1 LTNQSCTVLFDGDCG
16 ICSWCR
22 DFAEH
27 HDRAGK
33 LRLVPYQLADLD
45 GLSPGLT
52 LHEAGRMA
60 WFIKPDGRRYGGA
73 RCVFEVLKR
82 LDGLWPVPGWMAANP
97 LVSMLVTPFYWLI
110 ANNRHR
116 ISARLDLTACAV
128 PQRPLENSQPPLT
141 TPPHISE
148 IRAGG

>member
-1 LTNQSCTVLFDGDCG
+1 LSDQPCTVLFDGDCG

-22 DFAEH
+22 DFAERH
-27 HDRAGK
+27 EHAGR
-33 LRLVPYQLADLD
+33 LRLVPFQLADLE

-82 LDGLWPVPGWMAANP
+82 LDGLWHVLGWMGANP
-97 LVSMLVTPFYWLI
+97 VISTPVTPLYWLV

-116 ISARLDLTACAV
+116 ISARLGMTACAV
-128 PQRPLENSQPPLT
+128 PQRTPDSPQTTLI
-141 TPPHISE
+141 TPPHTSE
-148 IRAGG
+148 IRASG